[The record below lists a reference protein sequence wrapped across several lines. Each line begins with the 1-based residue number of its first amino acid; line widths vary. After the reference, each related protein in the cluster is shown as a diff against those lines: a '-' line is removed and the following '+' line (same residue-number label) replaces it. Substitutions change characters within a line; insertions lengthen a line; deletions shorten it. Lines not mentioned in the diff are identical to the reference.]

1 MIDQT
6 RKWILLLLIFL
17 TGCGPAEYN
26 RLANVSFR
34 IVDEATGV
42 PLSDREMNICKFV
55 YFKLRRGSPSPY
67 LQKDTPWYI
76 ASVRTDE
83 NGRFSLDLRSIDATD
98 IVVMPG
104 EDYDIV
110 RFERSSDL
118 AHTKSADHIR
128 VVRFERGTTRVVSN
142 MIYDLKRETVKIIST
157 FDKTVRQT
165 DYEEILLAA
174 KSRKDTPAGPAEAE
188 RNWKQAEAKWLGF
201 VEPYLKHVREEA
213 KK

>member
-1 MIDQT
+1 MFNTGTVPMSGQT
-6 RKWILLLLIFL
+6 QKWILLLLIFL
-17 TGCGPAEYN
+17 TGCASAEN
-26 RLANVSFR
+26 DHLTNVNFR

-42 PLSDREMNICKFV
+42 PLSNREMNICKFV

-98 IVVMPG
+98 IVVEPG

-128 VVRFERGTTRVVSN
+128 VVRFEKGTTRVVSN

-157 FDKTVRQT
+157 FDKSVRET
-165 DYEEILLAA
+165 GYEEILLAA
-174 KSRKDTPAGPAEAE
+174 KSRKGTPAGPAEAE
-188 RNWKQAEAKWLGF
+188 QNRKQAEA
-201 VEPYLKHVREEA
+201 E
-213 KK
+213 